1 MSPDWTKRPKGR
13 LMQLTK
19 ETKMNNVIVNFESC
33 ELNNSYQIVD
43 DFDEYGSLIYSIWI
57 STGPI
62 TGHYLKDLDNEE
74 CHFNTIVEA
83 IKALVELVE
92 EYEPQ
97 VA

>member
-1 MSPDWTKRPKGR
+1 
-13 LMQLTK
+13 MQLTK

-43 DFDEYGSLIYSIWI
+43 DMDEYGSLIYSIWI

-62 TGHYLKDLDNEE
+62 TGYYLKDLNNEE

-83 IKALVELVE
+83 MKALVELVE

>member
-1 MSPDWTKRPKGR
+1 
-13 LMQLTK
+13 
-19 ETKMNNVIVNFESC
+19 MNNVIVNFESC

-43 DFDEYGSLIYSIWI
+43 DMDEYGSLIYSIWI

-62 TGHYLKDLDNEE
+62 TGYYLKDLNNEE

-83 IKALVELVE
+83 MKALVELVE